1 MAEPKEWTLMFY
13 FAGDNEL
20 APVIVS
26 QLKAIKDAGFQ
37 KATDVLVYF
46 DPNAMGVPTRIY
58 DVNRRRKAKANSRDT
73 KVGDGRNPFVRNL
86 NEDEIDLPAIK
97 AAPKSATAALR
108 RSLTTPDNLNAE
120 TALQNFLGF
129 CHENHRAKRYMLF
142 LVGHG
147 MVVGND
153 AFLPDDNPVSAITLK
168 KLGVILNK
176 FTDDVKKQGST
187 FELLTLH
194 SCSLSAIEVAYEL
207 KGTANYM
214 MSSEGFAFV
223 ATWPY
228 RQLLK
233 RIFHSVKRASKKA
246 REEAEGKGADPN
258 QADIE
263 PHLDIQALVEKL
275 YSLTLFNT
283 TDFMLSGYS
292 HDLALCNLK
301 PDKVEALSKPIQKLV
316 SELKKGL
323 NASGRK
329 GNSLAAQRGGRIEE
343 LLLLAHWEAQSYWGE
358 SYTDL
363 YDFCLC
369 LSRRCDP
376 QDSLHGACVEVM
388 EKLEIRR
395 SNVRDERFEPLVIH
409 SENFGPESQYSRG
422 LSIYFPWSRPLEA
435 TAKQPKPTGKE
446 DDKKYKDEGKGVL
459 ERYEEYAFT
468 KELGSNSWLSFLKT
482 YFDKTQRRSRMKED
496 GRTLRVTRKSFNVG
510 PNLFNPRGPFSRLS
524 GDKPNPFLSGD
535 KPNPFVGK
543 SNTCLSIKN
552 YPREPVEET
561 ITPRALKAF
570 E

>member
-58 DVNRRRKAKANSRDT
+58 DVNRRRKARAKSRDT
-73 KVGDGRNPFVRNL
+73 KVGDGKNPFVRNL
-86 NEDEIDLPAIK
+86 NEDEVDLQAIT
-97 AAPKSATAALR
+97 AGPKSATAALR
-108 RSLTTPDNLNAE
+108 RALEDADNLNAE
-120 TALQNFLGF
+120 TALEHFLGF
-129 CHENHRAKRYMLF
+129 CRENHQAKRYMLF

-168 KLGVILNK
+168 KLGKILNK
-176 FTDDVKKQGST
+176 FTADVKEEST

-194 SCSLSAIEVAYEL
+194 SCSLSAVEVAYEL

-214 MSSEGFAFV
+214 MASEGFAFV

-233 RIFHSVKRASKKA
+233 RIFHSVKRASRKA
-246 REEAEGKGADPN
+246 EEEATNNGADPN

-301 PDKVEALSKPIQKLV
+301 PEKVEALIKPIQKLV
-316 SELKKGL
+316 FELKKGL

-329 GNSLAAQRGGRIEE
+329 GNSDATQRGGRIKE
-343 LLLLAHWEAQSYWGE
+343 LVLLAHWEAQSYWGE

-369 LSRRCDP
+369 LSRRCSP
-376 QDSLHGACVEVM
+376 QDPLHKACVAVM
-388 EKLEIRR
+388 GQLEIKR
-395 SNVRDERFEPLVIH
+395 SGVRAERFEPLVIH

-422 LSIYFPWSRPLEA
+422 LSIFFPWSPPLEA
-435 TAKQPKPTGKE
+435 TAKQPKAGDEKYTG
-446 DDKKYKDEGKGVL
+446 EGQGVL

-468 KELGSNSWLSFLKT
+468 RDLGKNSWLSFLKA
-482 YFDKTQRRSRMKED
+482 YFTQTQRQSRMKED
-496 GRTLRVTRKSFNVG
+496 GRTLRATRKSFNVG

-524 GDKPNPFLSGD
+524 GDKPNPFLSGE

-543 SNTCLSIKN
+543 PNTCLSIKN

-561 ITPRALKAF
+561 ITVRALKAF